1 MLENSSG
8 GEQHAVSAFYGLIAL
23 LACVSCLLCL
33 PCLLA
38 LLACFACFACLPW
51 LAMAWLILSGHS
63 CACCFAL
70 LALLCLLGL
79 PQGNLPL
86 LSSIGAFDRAA
97 DASAEPTWLR
107 MTMMVRWVAFPLACS
122 HCQQKCINNVDLPP
136 HKAVDDPKAVRQ
148 RRPGAEL
155 RGIGSQG

>member
-1 MLENSSG
+1 MGPED
-8 GEQHAVSAFYGLIAL
+8 
-23 LACVSCLLCL
+23 L
-33 PCLLA
+33 PCLLDTA
-38 LLACFACFACLPW
+38 QLAHWRLLRRHEHMYFCFVLEGGC
-51 LAMAWLILSGHS
+51 
-63 CACCFAL
+63 
-70 LALLCLLGL
+70 
-79 PQGNLPL
+79 
-86 LSSIGAFDRAA
+86 DRAA